1 MSRAEPVETGQLQIR
16 ALRARAVNV
25 PMRRPLATSGGAV
38 STAPLVLIDLETE
51 QGVTGHSYIFGYAPL
66 TLEPLVRLL
75 RSLGEML
82 VGEAVAPAVIEERM
96 TKTFRLIGM
105 QGLAAMAAAG
115 IDMAAWDAL
124 AKAAGLSLARLLG
137 GAPRPI
143 RAYNSNGLGII
154 GAKAASEQ
162 ARELVAEGFGAVKV
176 RLGYPDT
183 KTDVAVVRAVRE
195 AVGDAVLLMSDFN
208 QSLSVTE
215 AQQRIRHLDDE
226 GLYWIE
232 EPTRWDDYAGHA
244 LIRNKARTPVQI
256 GENCWG
262 PHDMAK
268 ALEAGACDYFM
279 ADAMK
284 IGGVTGWVRAA
295 AIAEPLGLPLSCH
308 LFPQISAH
316 LLSVTPTAHWLE
328 FVDWADPI
336 LREPVAIE
344 DGHAVI
350 ADEPG
355 SGIAWNEEAVAKYLF

>member
-1 MSRAEPVETGQLQIR
+1 MSRSPPVEAENLEIR

-25 PMRRPLATSGGAV
+25 PMRRPLETSGGAV
-38 STAPLVLIDLETE
+38 SSAPLVLIDLETE

-66 TLEPLVRLL
+66 TLDPMVRLL
-75 RSLGEML
+75 ENLGEIL
-82 VGEAVAPAVIEERM
+82 VGEAVAPAVIEDRM

-115 IDMAAWDAL
+115 IDMAAWDVL
-124 AKAAGLSLARLLG
+124 AKAAGLPLARLLG

-143 RAYNSNGLGII
+143 PAYNSNGLGII
-154 GAKAASEQ
+154 GAKAAGEE
-162 ARELVAEGFGAVKV
+162 ARELIAEGFGAVKV
-176 RLGYPDT
+176 RLGYPDIQ
-183 KTDVAVVRAVRE
+183 TDVEVVRVVRA
-195 AVGDAVLLMSDFN
+195 AVGDEVLLMSDFN

-215 AQQRIRHLDDE
+215 AQQRIRHLDEE

-232 EPTRWDDYAGHA
+232 EPTRWDDYTGHA
-244 LIRNKARTPVQI
+244 AIRNKARTPIQI

-262 PHDMAK
+262 PHEMAK
-268 ALEAGACDYFM
+268 ALDAGACDYFM

-284 IGGVTGWVRAA
+284 IGGVTGWMRAA
-295 AIAEPLGLPLSCH
+295 ALAEPLGLPVSCH

-336 LREPVAIE
+336 LREPTAIE
-344 DGHAVI
+344 DGHAVV

-355 SGIAWNEEAVAKYLF
+355 TGIAWNQDAVAKYLF